1 MNNMQILNKP
11 MEVTIMG
18 IKWDEILL
26 TGDPL
31 LLGSQI
37 AILLTMIGIIAGITY
52 LKKWKWLWTE
62 WLTTVDHKRIG
73 IMYIISAVLMF
84 FRGGMDG
91 LMMKVQTSRPEMQLL
106 DAQHYNEVF
115 TTHGVIMIL
124 FMAMPF
130 LIGLMNVVIPLQIG
144 ARDVAFPQLNALSFW
159 LFFSGAMLFNISF
172 VIGGSPDAGWTSYF
186 PLAGKEF
193 SPGIGNNYYAVAL
206 QIAGIGTLMTGINF
220 IVTILKMRTKG
231 MTLMKMPMFTWTT
244 LVTSVIIVA
253 AFPIFTVALA
263 LMTFDRLY
271 GTHFFTLSGG
281 GMDMLWANL
290 FWLWAHPEVYIVA
303 LPAFGIFSEI
313 IATFSRKSLFGYKS
327 MVGSIVG
334 IAVLSMVVWVHH
346 FYTMG
351 AGPGVNSFFS
361 ITTMAIAV
369 PTGVKVFNWLF
380 TMRKGRI
387 KMATPML
394 WALAFVP
401 CFVIGGVT
409 GVMLGMGAADYQYH
423 NTLFLVAHF
432 HYVLIPGVVF
442 AVFGALYYWWP
453 KMFGHMLNERLG
465 KWHFW
470 LFVIGFNLTF
480 MPMFF
485 LGLNGAVRRAY
496 TYSAESG
503 FAPLFGLSAIGSLIL
518 AAGFAVFCYNI
529 YWSIRYADRNISSDP
544 WDARTLEWA
553 TASPVQHYNFAKLH
567 EVETQDAF
575 WHMKK
580 TKTGLTL
587 SDKEI
592 EEIHMPSNS
601 GLPFIMCV
609 VFGIAGFFLVFEWHI
624 AAAIAGL
631 GIIAGLIVRSFD
643 YNDGYHVPVEEI
655 KETEHAWRNVEGEV
669 NNHVS

>member
-1 MNNMQILNKP
+1 
-11 MEVTIMG
+11 MG
-18 IKWDEILL
+18 NIKWDEFFI

-31 LLGSQI
+31 ILGAQVSI
-37 AILLTMIGIIAGITY
+37 ALTMLGVLFGLTY
-52 LKKWKWLWTE
+52 LKKWKWIWRE
-62 WLTTVDHKRIG
+62 WITTVDHKRIG
-73 IMYIISAVLMF
+73 IMYIIAAILMF
-84 FRGGMDG
+84 FRGGIDG
-91 LMMKVQTSRPEMQLL
+91 LLMKAQTSRPEMGLL
-106 DAQHYNEVF
+106 SSQHYNEIF

-193 SPGIGNNYYAVAL
+193 SPSIANNYYAIAL

-231 MTLMKMPMFTWTT
+231 MTLMRMPMFTWTA
-244 LVTSVIIVA
+244 LVTSGIIVA

-263 LMTFDRLY
+263 LMKFDRLF
-271 GTHFFTLSGG
+271 GTHFFTVSSGG
-281 GMDMLWANL
+281 SDMLWANL
-290 FWLWAHPEVYIVA
+290 FWLWGHPEVYIVA
-303 LPAFGIFSEI
+303 LPAFGIFSEV
-313 IATFSRKSLFGYKS
+313 IATFSRKQLFGYKS
-327 MVGSIVG
+327 MVYATVG
-334 IAVLSMVVWVHH
+334 IALLSMVVWVHH

-351 AGPGVNSFFS
+351 SGPGVNSFFS
-361 ITTMAIAV
+361 LTTMLIAV
-369 PTGVKVFNWLF
+369 PTGIKIFNWLF

-387 KMATPML
+387 KLSSAML
-394 WALAFVP
+394 WALAFIP
-401 CFVIGGVT
+401 TFTIGGVT
-409 GVMLGMGAADYQYH
+409 GVMLAMGAADFQYH

-442 AVFGALYYWWP
+442 AVFAGLYYWWP

-470 LFVIGFNLTF
+470 LFNIGFNVTF

-485 LGLNGAVRRAY
+485 LGLNGAVRRSY

-503 FAPLFGLSAIGSLIL
+503 FAPLFLLSAIGSVIL

-553 TASPVQHYNFAKLH
+553 TASPVQHYNFAKLP
-567 EVETQDAF
+567 EVKSFDAF
-575 WHMKK
+575 WQMKK
-580 TKTGLTL
+580 NNEGLTL
-587 SDKEI
+587 KDSEI

-601 GLPFIMCV
+601 GQPFMMCV
-609 VFGIAGFFLVFEWHI
+609 IFGVVGFFLVFEWFI
-624 AAAIAGL
+624 PAAIASV
-631 GIIAGLIVRSFD
+631 GIIVGLIYRSFD
-643 YNDGYHVPVEEI
+643 YNDGYHIPVEEI
-655 KETEHAWRNVEGEV
+655 SKTESTWRNEKGEV
-669 NNHVS
+669 HKHVG